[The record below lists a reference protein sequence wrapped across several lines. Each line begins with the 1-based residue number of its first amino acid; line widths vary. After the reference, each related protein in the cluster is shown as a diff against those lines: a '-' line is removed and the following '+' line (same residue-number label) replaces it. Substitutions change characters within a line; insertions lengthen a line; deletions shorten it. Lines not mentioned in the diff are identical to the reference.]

1 MQFLTVH
8 KQLIFKISYRK
19 KNDFASI

>member
-8 KQLIFKISYRK
+8 KRLIFKISYRK